1 MISFCIFQPRCCF
14 SQNIE
19 KSVPISDFDK
29 DAQEALKLL
38 LRDLYSLGDMHDK
51 NMMTI
56 SKDVN
61 AIIKKIKELKER
73 MDVLEIKMELL
84 REKNRKKL

>member
-1 MISFCIFQPRCCF
+1 M
-14 SQNIE
+14 
-19 KSVPISDFDK
+19 
-29 DAQEALKLL
+29 LH
-38 LRDLYSLGDMHDK
+38 RDLYSLGDMHDK